1 MADGYEDRVRQGLEL
16 RAMRRRHTRADS
28 PCARCNRESCP
39 QVCFPRVDYNKR
51 RQRKEEQDGKK

>member
-1 MADGYEDRVRQGLEL
+1 MADAYEERMRQGREL
-16 RAMRRRHTRADS
+16 RRMRKQHANPES

-51 RQRKEEQDGKK
+51 NRREEQDGKN